1 LIGNGNEPFGLG
13 TGIAKT
19 SGMNAI
25 HSICCCGGGADSR
38 RLCAAS
44 LHPGA
49 GLAACALYLAPRIL
63 RDQPLP

>member
-1 LIGNGNEPFGLG
+1 
-13 TGIAKT
+13 
-19 SGMNAI
+19 MNAI